1 MSGRLTPSGLATLTE
16 LHAST
21 AAAERRAALLGRPF
35 AVVMVALAGLPLVN
49 ARDGYAAGDALIE
62 LACAAAADVARRHAA
77 TPGRHGAARLA
88 LVLPDAGADE
98 ARALAGALC
107 EALPPAAGAELAIAV
122 RRPAE
127 SGDQVLQRARDALR
141 HADPAPAVPV
151 SLLRVVAEGEP
162 QPH

>member
-1 MSGRLTPSGLATLTE
+1 MSGRHTPSGLATLTE
-16 LHAST
+16 LHASA
-21 AAAERRAALLGRPF
+21 AAAERHSALLGRPF

-62 LACAAAADVARRHAA
+62 LACAAAADVAWRGAA

-98 ARALAGALC
+98 AQALADALR
-107 EALPPAAGAELAIAV
+107 EALPRAAGAELSIAV
-122 RRPAE
+122 RRTAE

-141 HADPAPAVPV
+141 PADPPSPVPAP
-151 SLLRVVAEGEP
+151 LLRVVAEHEP
-162 QPH
+162 QRH